1 MGRGNSVE
9 VELKYVGADLGGVR
23 RRLQEAGARLEG
35 ERALETNV
43 TFDDDTLSLKS
54 SDRLLRLRNG
64 AELTVKIPVED
75 DRYKSRQEITAH
87 VADGN
92 IEALLLGLG
101 YRPVWRYE
109 KFREGWDLDGMY
121 ITLDEM
127 PFVGPVV
134 EIEGDREK
142 IDQTAERLGLAGV
155 PTSTANYRALY
166 DEYAARTG
174 LERGDMT
181 FAAEAA
187 SQA

>member
-9 VELKYVGADLGGVR
+9 VELKYVGADLDAVR
-23 RRLQEAGARLEG
+23 RRLQDAGARLEG
-35 ERALETNV
+35 ARALETNV
-43 TFDDDTLSLKS
+43 TFDDAKMSLKN

-75 DRYKSRQEITAH
+75 DRYKSRQEITAQ

-92 IEALLLGLG
+92 IEGILAGLG

-109 KFREGWDLDGMY
+109 KYREGWDLDGMF

-134 EIEGDREK
+134 EIEGDREQ
-142 IDQTAERLGLAGV
+142 IDQTAERLGLGEV
-155 PTSTANYRALY
+155 QTSTANYRALY
-166 DEYAARTG
+166 DDYAARSG
-174 LERGDMT
+174 IEPGDMT

-187 SQA
+187 SRG